1 MFWII
6 ASIPFWLI
14 GAFWMIAAVAAV
26 TRRKPDET
34 STSIGIQMLMGL
46 VLSGIF
52 LVIAAKVAG
61 A

>member
-14 GAFWMIAAVAAV
+14 GAFCMVAAVAAV
-26 TRRKPDET
+26 TRRTPDET
-34 STSIGIQMLMGL
+34 STSIGVQMLMGL
-46 VLSGIF
+46 VLSGVF